1 MKQILILA
9 ILLSA
14 NLLHA
19 QAGKMVEPSTIDT
32 TMVLPGITIKLSLA
46 EERVIEPYVLPAA
59 LIDSLTKG
67 IRNTY
72 RYSRAI
78 EAYQIQ
84 QLGNR
89 VRRTDEG
96 LSLKLN
102 DGSWL
107 PVNVDPQTDEADNVF
122 EYYFDKFG
130 FYSLRVQW
138 GEGNGYKLVN
148 AETGA
153 ITHLIGRPFFSP
165 DGSKL
170 IALGNDIEAEYSPNG
185 FELME
190 NVAGEI
196 KSLGRYNP
204 GTWGC
209 KRAVWLSGN
218 TLILQNQSLES
229 KPDTGYGY
237 FSFYLSM
244 ELK

>member
-1 MKQILILA
+1 MKQSLILT
-9 ILLSA
+9 ILLWA

-19 QAGKMVEPSTIDT
+19 QAGRMVEPSTIDT
-32 TMVLPGITIKLSLA
+32 TMALPAIRIKLSPT
-46 EERVIEPYVLPAA
+46 EERVIEPYILPAA

-67 IRNTY
+67 IRNTH
-72 RYSRAI
+72 RHSRAI
-78 EAYQIQ
+78 EAYQIK
-84 QLGNR
+84 QLGGR
-89 VRRTDEG
+89 VKRTDEG

-107 PVNVDPQTDEADNVF
+107 PVNVDPRTDEADNVF
-122 EYYFDKFG
+122 EYYFEKFG

-148 AETGA
+148 AETGD

-190 NVAGEI
+190 NVAREI

-204 GTWGC
+204 KTWGC
-209 KRAVWLSGN
+209 ERAIWLTDN
-218 TLILQNQSLES
+218 KLILQNQSLES
-229 KPDTGYGY
+229 KPANGWGY
-237 FSFYLSM
+237 FTFYTRM